1 MVKSNSYLTSGHFH
15 FVVMGRGV
23 WFLPLFCSLSISLE
37 KKYRDTFISN
47 TSTYLPLVF
56 LKINCTE
63 VMILLILCDYA
74 GTRMQKNIC
83 CNLCFPINLAVA
95 L

>member
-1 MVKSNSYLTSGHFH
+1 M
-15 FVVMGRGV
+15 
-23 WFLPLFCSLSISLE
+23 
-37 KKYRDTFISN
+37 SN

-63 VMILLILCDYA
+63 VMNLLILSAYA
-74 GTRMQKNIC
+74 GTRMQKNIY
-83 CNLCFPINLAVA
+83 CNLNNRHVCFPINIASA